1 MIIDDEQL
9 PILSLDQK
17 VASIDEGA
25 GVTLTVSLDGKLE
38 VPVTVSLLTG
48 ATSTA
53 KANDDYT
60 LSPLTFRIESGQLT
74 ATFRLN
80 ALSDKIY
87 EGNEQLVLV
96 PRATG
101 DGIDLRAQPF
111 ETTITDEN
119 DRPTLQI
126 GPVGEVIEG
135 HSTTIEVS
143 LTSIL
148 KVPVRVSL
156 AYGVGSTASQSDYI
170 LSEINAEIAAGK
182 LTATFSLEAVQN
194 ELYEL
199 TETLI
204 LVPSA
209 SGVGLEEITGEP
221 GVITIGDD
229 EAPPT
234 VSLESLGQVNEPHP
248 RGHSE
253 MRKNTSLTVTVRLS
267 GALESTV
274 TVSLLATNESAE
286 DDDYT
291 ISPASVTILP
301 GATVAEFTL
310 SALRNN
316 LQQRNIEYFEGTEI
330 LTLEPVAII
339 VEGSVRLPTDSSV
352 PHQVAISESLPV
364 PELEVTVNGG
374 PTSFNEGQQRIELV
388 AVPDDVTEFTVTLTL
403 RRRADST
410 AGDTDFELEPDTVEI
425 GPGSVAFLYLDIID
439 DVIYEE
445 DETLIFEGYATGGG
459 IELPVRPLVTEIID
473 NNDPRP
479 TLRIGEVGPLVNE
492 GESLTFTV
500 EVVGSANYSQTLTFR
515 PIFRGGEGRTEEA
528 DLRSPLPDFTIAIP
542 ADRDGIT
549 PIRRFEF
556 TIRTNQ
562 DSIYENTELFNFEL
576 ILRDN
581 NGVVRDRY
589 DGFVDIMDDDPIPT
603 LSLDP
608 IEDVTE
614 GGVFTV
620 TVRLSGLVGFDLPI
634 TELRYVSA
642 GSTAEMADYVV
653 PESLQAGELKIAAGM
668 TTAVVTFQTRPDEV
682 YEGTETLVLRP
693 YALSG
698 GLTINLEG
706 ISGEVMIID
715 DELRPTVSLDAP
727 GQVAEGDGITVTV
740 RLDGVLESTV
750 TVELLPTNGNAESD
764 DYTISPAR
772 VTILPGATVAKFTL
786 TAHSDIIPTFE
797 TTETLT
803 LNPVAIIVEGS
814 VSLDTDSSVPHQV
827 AISENLP
834 VPPLAFRPGAIGQ
847 FVNEGESLTFTVELM
862 GLASETHTLTFRPI
876 FRGGEGRAE
885 AADLRSPLPDFTIAI
900 PAARDGNSLIRRFE
914 FTIRTNQDSIYEN
927 TELFNFE
934 LILRDNN
941 GVVRDRYDGF
951 VDIMDD
957 EPIPTLSLDPI
968 EDVTEGGVFTVTVRL
983 SGLVEF
989 DLPIT
994 ELRYVS
1000 AGSTAEMADYVVPE
1014 SLQAG
1019 ELKIAAG
1026 MTTAVVTFQTRPD
1039 EVYEGTE
1046 TLVLRPYA
1054 LSGGLTI
1061 NLEGISGEVMIID
1074 DEAPPTLSF
1083 EPLNDLDEGDI
1094 GMITVRL
1101 NGAALETPLVVTVT
1115 VNTVASRINEISPVI
1130 SPDEYQLIPLV
1141 SVIPAGELTATF
1153 SLETYHDGR
1162 FRGDRTLEIDLVTDN
1177 DQVVLAGGPM
1187 QVELMELDMVPVLSL
1202 DPIPDVLD
1210 TRGSFLIEI
1219 NLSNLLD
1226 NDLDLELTTG
1236 LVEGSYIAFLRLI
1249 DPVEQGRVAVTGIP
1263 IGLQTGLIT
1272 FRPQNVASDQTVTLA
1287 LQLDDD
1293 AIKNADLNELE
1304 ALGLIELGVTSRTF
1318 RILDRDVKPV
1328 LSLDPVG
1335 TIAEGSTN
1343 EVTVRLDRPLI
1354 SDLTVSLTID
1364 SAATLALD
1372 RPAEEGDYEL
1382 PSTSFVI
1389 PASTLL
1395 TTFSLKSIDD
1405 DIYEGDEQFVLRL
1418 EHEPIDTDQFN
1429 LGQDTQIVTIR
1440 DGDPPELILDEVVS
1454 PVNEGDSFNLTGQ
1467 LRGAR
1472 VLPITLSL
1480 NTSSAASTVG
1490 SDEWSVTPQTITVP
1504 AGNQTYPFSFT
1515 VMVKEDSVYEGTE
1528 RAVFEVTAVGASERV
1543 LNRESFGLVEIN
1555 DTNETPEISRI
1566 TIPEGVTEGE
1576 TFRVVVELD
1585 DALGTYL
1592 DVSLVHDGA
1601 STAEPKDYQI
1611 TPPIYRIEAGQTIA
1625 TLEVEIFDDR
1635 LYELTETLVFSITA
1649 SNTEARIELPMLSR
1663 SIEIT
1668 ESEELPRIVLRAIDD
1683 PITEGGDGVTVTVR
1697 VNGAFEVPLT
1707 LSLTTAVTSVAGTD
1721 DYSLSR
1727 ETIVIPAGYKQEDVR
1742 ENSGNVRV
1750 EVEFILTA
1758 DTDDLYEGP
1767 EELILDLIVDTS
1779 ADPRI
1784 DLNRGTF
1791 RRATTIMDVN
1801 QPPTLVLDGPTEI
1814 NEGESAEYTL
1824 SLTGALGASLTV
1836 SFAPGAATTADPPDY
1851 RLPGSEIVILSGN
1864 TVAVFTLEAV
1874 PDDLYEGNE
1883 QLELVLSF
1891 SGAPVELP
1899 EIRETI
1905 TIREPRPTVSLEPSS
1920 PSVNEGDGV
1929 TVTAVLNGGF
1939 TEDVDVLLEI
1949 VGGTADVADYV
1960 TPSTLRA
1967 TITAGNTRFAFV
1979 ITATTDGV
1987 YDGLEPETLEL
1998 GLSVFG
2004 QGTPITAA
2012 VQTLTITD
2020 LETLPTLSLELPPRT
2035 VRETDG
2041 TLLLTATLSVGLDE
2055 DVELSLS
2062 VGGDVGED
2070 DYSVAQQVTISAG
2083 DVFGTFEFVIKDDR
2097 IYEGTEAVELTLNG
2111 ETTGAVVETLLPFSA
2126 EFAIVDD
2133 EGPVTIMVI
2142 SPPSVLED
2150 EEIVIEVELTA
2161 IALED
2166 VTVTLVIAE
2175 TGNAKP
2181 ADYQLL
2187 DPLTR
2192 TIGAGDM
2199 ETTFRIRAES
2209 DNLYEGIE
2217 TIDLQFHA
2225 LGGIVESTLNII
2237 DANEPPAVRIA
2248 SAQPTTVTEGASV
2261 EILVELDGVL
2271 SEREVV
2277 VDFTVSGTA
2286 VEGTD
2291 YTVPGRSVT
2300 IPSSRRTAAITL
2312 VATDDT
2318 VVYSGDASRTVE
2330 LELTGASGGVTLGD
2344 SLTHTVTIID
2354 DDSQVVPDPPGVE
2367 VVTAT
2372 ISPESVTLSEGAS
2385 VSLEIVLESAV
2396 SVDVTLTLVLESES
2410 DGVTASDYSLTPMA
2424 VFISAGTTS
2433 AMVLLTASDD
2443 PDLETEEQFDLR
2455 LVSASSGVT
2464 VAVGRVVM
2472 VTIEASD
2479 QPMVAPGVEVVTATI
2494 SPESVT
2500 LSEGA
2505 SVSLEIVLESAVSVD
2520 VTLTLVLE
2528 SESDG
2533 VTASDYSLT
2542 PMAVFISAGTTSA
2555 MVLLTAS
2562 DDPDLE
2568 TEEQFDLR
2576 LVSASSGVTVA
2587 VGRVVMV
2594 TIEASDQPMIAPG
2607 VEVVTAT
2614 ISPESVTLSEGASV
2628 SLEIVLESAASVD
2641 VTLTLVLENES
2652 DGVTAS
2658 DYSLTP
2664 TAVFISAGMTSAMV
2678 LLTASDDPDL
2688 EAEEQFDLR
2697 LVSASSGVTV
2707 AVGRVVMVTIEAS
2720 DQPMV
2725 APGVEVVTATIS
2737 PESVTLSEG
2746 ASVSLE
2752 IVLESA
2758 VSVDVTLTLV
2768 LENESD
2774 GVTAS
2779 DYSLTPTAVFISAGM
2794 TSAMVLLTASDDPD
2808 LEAEEQFD
2816 LRLVSVSSGVT
2827 VAARRVVPV
2836 TILENDRPPVVM
2848 LEATDVEFVV
2858 TSALIDEGEEYEIE
2872 LRLVDSNRN
2881 PLSHSQDIEVTL
2893 EVVNNL
2899 ETTLSTDEYLLD
2911 GERRLSTMVNIPAN
2925 EITGTVLFQ
2934 SVEDNADEPDEH
2946 ITLRI
2951 SAADQVS
2958 WQIGRTLRIN
2968 VRDDDDPVQDV
2979 TATLSV
2985 STLDIREDEQQ
2996 TILVKL
3002 SEAPASTVTVELTRL
3017 SGSAGTDDYSLS
3029 PRLLTFT
3036 PSGSLELSALISGV
3050 LDSLYEGPEDVVFEL
3065 SVLSGPAVV
3074 GVTDTVT
3081 VKIADGDTAP
3091 TVSFDIADSTV
3102 DEGDTANV
3110 VVMLSVRSQD
3120 AVAVNFMVSGS
3131 AMVGADYTTPGTSV
3145 TIPTNSDSTTIT
3157 FAIKDESR
3165 YDGVTETVIL
3175 TLTSATG
3182 DVTVGATNVHTL
3194 TIDDRQNRPTLSLD
3208 PIAAVAEGGTR
3219 NVVARLSGALD
3230 ENVIV
3235 TLTATPGTAGTDDYS
3250 LVQTSVTIPS
3260 GTLEATFM
3268 VSATDD
3274 DVYEGNEDLTL
3285 SASAPGV
3292 TGTPS
3297 RDLTIMEMAGETAPT
3312 LSLGT
3317 VATVDEGTSIE
3328 IVVNLSG
3335 AYATDIEV
3343 TLELLSGGT
3352 ATESED
3358 YTRPSQLSMMI
3369 SAGITMVTFTI
3380 ATKIDN
3386 LYEGMTPE
3394 TLMFRITSSDIGGG
3408 PLSGTAMIMDVD
3420 SAPTVSFDIADST
3433 VDEGD
3438 TANVVVMLSGRSQ
3451 DAVTVNFM
3459 VSGSA
3464 MVGADYT
3471 TPGTSVTIPAN
3482 SDSTMITF
3490 AIKDESR
3497 YDGVTETV
3505 ILTLTSATGDVT
3517 VGATNVH
3524 TLTIDDR
3531 QNRPT
3536 LSLDPVAAV
3545 AEGGTRNVVARL
3557 SGALDENVIVTLT
3570 ATPGTAG
3577 TDDYSLVQTS
3587 VTIPSGTLEA
3597 TFMVSATDD
3606 DVYEGNEDLTLSASA
3621 PGVTGTPARDLTIME
3636 MAGETAPT
3644 LSLGTVA
3651 TVDEGT
3657 SIEIVV
3663 NLSGA
3668 YATDIEVTLELLS
3681 GGTATESEDYT
3692 RPSQLSMMIPSG
3704 STMVTFTIATIDD
3717 TLYEGT
3723 TPETLMF
3730 RVTSSDIGGGPL
3742 SGTAMIMDVDSA
3754 PTVSFDIADSTVDE
3768 GDTANVVIMLSGR
3781 SQDAVTVNFMVSG
3794 SAMVGADYTTPG
3806 TSVTIPANSDST
3818 MITFAIKDES
3828 RYDGVTETVILTLTS
3843 ATGDVTVGATNV
3855 HTLTID
3861 DRQNRPTL
3869 SLDPIAAVAEGGTR
3883 NVVAR
3888 LSGALDENVIVTLT
3902 ATPGTAGTDDYSL
3915 VQTSV
3920 TIPSGT
3926 LEATFMVSAT
3936 DDDVY
3941 EGNEDLTLSAS
3952 APGVTGTPARDLTI
3966 MEMAGE
3972 TAPTLSLGTVAT
3984 VDEGTS
3990 IEIVVN
3996 LSGAYATDIE
4006 VTLELLSGGTATES
4020 EDYTRPSQLSMMIP
4034 SGSTMVTF
4042 TIATIDDTLYE
4053 GTTPE
4058 TLMFRVTSSDIGGG
4072 PLSGTAMIMD
4082 VDSAP
4087 TVSFDIADS
4096 TVDEGD
4102 TANVV
4107 IMLSGRSQDAVTVNF
4122 MVSGS
4127 AMVGADYTT
4136 PGTSVTIPANS
4147 DSTMIT
4153 FAIKDESRYDGVT
4166 ETVILT
4172 LTSATGDVTV
4182 GATNVHTLTIDDRQN
4197 RPTLSL
4203 DPIAAV
4209 AEGGTRNVVAR
4220 LSGALDENVVVTLTA
4235 TPGTAGTDDYSLVQ
4249 TSVTIPSGT
4258 LEATFMVSA
4267 TDDDVYEG
4275 NEDLTLSASAPGVT
4289 GTPTRDLTI
4298 MEMAGETAPTLSLG
4312 TVATVDEGTA
4322 IEIVVNLSGAY
4333 TTDIE
4338 VTLELLSG
4346 GTATESED
4354 YTRPSQLSMMISA
4367 GSTMAIFRIVTVD
4380 DTLYEG
4386 MTPETLLFRVT
4397 SSDIGGGPLSG
4408 TAMIR
4413 DNESVPTVSFD
4424 IADSTV
4430 DEGTAIEIV
4439 VNLSGAYATDIEVTL
4454 ELLSGGTATESED
4467 YTRPSQLSMM
4477 ISAGSTMATF
4487 RIVTK
4492 IDNLYEGTTPET
4504 LMFRITSSNANGGP
4518 LSGTAM
4524 IMDVDSAPT
4533 VSFDIADSTV
4543 DEGDTAN
4550 VVVMLIGRSQDAVTV
4565 NFMVSGS
4572 AMVGADYTTP
4582 GTSVTIPANS
4592 DSTMITFAIKDE
4604 NRYDGVTET
4613 VILTLTSATGDV
4625 TVGATNVHT
4634 LTIDDRQNRPTLS
4647 LDPIAAVAEGGTR
4660 NVVARLSGAL
4670 DENVIVTLTATPG
4683 TAGTDD
4689 YSLVQ
4694 TSVTIPSGTLEATF
4708 MVSATDDDV
4717 YEGNEDLTLSASAPG
4732 VTGTPA
4738 RDLTIMEMAGE
4749 TAPTLSLGT
4758 VTTVDEGT
4766 AIEIVV
4772 NLSGAYATDIEVT
4785 LELLS
4790 GGTATESEDY
4800 TRPSQLS
4807 MMIPSGSTMVTFR
4820 IVTVDDTLYEG
4831 MTPETLLFRVTSSD
4845 IGGGPL
4851 SGTAMIRDNESVP
4864 TVSFD
4869 IADSTVDE
4877 GDTANVVVMLSGRSQ
4892 DAVTVN
4898 FMVSG
4903 SAMVGADYT
4912 TPGTSVTI
4920 PANSDST
4927 MITFAIK
4934 DESRYDGVT
4943 ETVILTL
4950 TSATGDVTVGA
4961 TNVHTLTIDDRQ
4973 NRPTL
4978 SLDPVAAVAEG
4989 GTRNVVARLSG
5000 ALDENVIVTLTAT
5013 PGTAGTDDYS
5023 LVQTSVTIPSGTLEA
5038 TFMVSATDD
5047 DVYEGNEDLTLSASA
5062 PGVTGTPARD
5072 LTITDNDEV
5081 EIGFAPVMYTVDE
5094 DAGTIELTVRLFGGR
5109 LDRDVTLN
5117 YRAVDSTAIAGAD
5130 YNTGAVSTITL
5141 SPGDTEATIM
5151 IDIVDDSLLE
5161 TNETFT
5167 VVLSGAPVGVILNPD
5182 TAEVTIRGM
5191 ADAIINPGD
5200 MGLYCDNISTTDPKA
5215 CVRVN
5220 SMIST
5225 GPLAL
5230 VIEYRSQADSII
5242 GMGSLP
5248 DGTAVLPGAPVWD
5261 IYFEDANGNRVQTLS
5276 NTVEVEVTIP
5286 RDLVDANVDAD
5297 VEARDVSIGVLHT
5310 GSVEWLTLSTSYNP
5324 VDSNYSFTASIDG
5337 FSFFNLIVPV
5347 EAEFRSTE
5355 MSVREGESI
5364 DLFVDLTVATSQDI
5378 TVALNRIAGDAI
5390 EGVDYELSSLP
5401 VTIKAGMRTG
5411 RVSFTSL
5418 YDFDS
5423 QSEMVEFELS
5433 VSNGAVAGL
5442 MSRVKVR
5449 IVDNYDNDGLPPLS
5463 LNLTV
5468 PDVREGDSGVVT
5480 VELSYA
5486 LPEPTE
5492 VAVRVVGGTA
5502 EMNDYEL
5509 PAGSVTINAGE
5520 TTAEFDLRAIC
5531 DILPEG
5537 DETLML
5543 EAIATTRLFSL
5554 TSSQSEGMIQD
5565 ISIEIDGVSELDE
5578 DDDADIRVRLSG
5590 DRCNP
5595 TTVSLTVIGGTADVS
5610 DYTLLSDS
5618 EVIPAGSREAR
5629 FRLIADRDRERE
5641 ADETLV
5647 LVASVVGLEGMMLTV
5662 TILDVDVDDGPGL
5675 LPPTGGLALPV
5686 WLLGVLALVGVL
5698 AVAVSLGGLLGRRRN
5713 RA

>member
-1 MIIDDEQL
+1 MGRVSLRLVVATVFLSFALLFTGVAVFVTQMTGAQSSIPTISFHEITAVREGETAMIMVSVSEPLRTPLPLTLNLVREGSTATRNEDYTFRPGGVKIERGETMAVITVPTLDGGDNSYYEGDETVVLELRVNENRVQFNTPDVRTLTIEDMLPAPTLKLNFEGPTQEGLDKDFTVNLSHAADVTVTVSVAARSSSRAKTADYTISPSTFEIAARELTATFTLETVPDGIYEFTETLILEPRASIAAMALKSAPAGGATVVIAESDPIPTVSVSDDVEIDEDTGVVEFTVDLSGALDTTVTLSLRVNDRSTADSDDYDQL
-9 PILSLDQK
+9 PATFEIAPRATSFTFMLEITLDEVYELSETLEFDLSFMALELNLGTFSRVVTIRNDEELPEVSLDA
-17 VASIDEGA
+17 VESLNEGDRHE
-25 GVTLTVSLDGKLE
+25 LTVSLSGVLQ
-38 VPVTVSLLTG
+38 
-48 ATSTA
+48 STA
-53 KANDDYT
+53 TVTLIEQRGGVDYT
-60 LSPLTFRIESGQLT
+60 LSPATVMVPPGVTVTVFTLDVSDDTLYQGRSRELEFIPILDSSPLGLSG
-74 ATFRLN
+74 
-80 ALSDKIY
+80 
-87 EGNEQLVLV
+87 V
-96 PRATG
+96 TG
-101 DGIDLRAQPF
+101 DGVVITVLDNDLPPVVMFDPIPDVSKGESGVTTARFAQATQRVGLSDTVGVDLSIIGATEIPEGETVTIGIELDQPLTQSLADDLVINTSYEENVFAGSNFEDITSVAGVRAFSTVSGSEAYTETLGFAFQFYTETYNTIAVHTNGFIGFTDDPDDLLNSTGDIDGYRDDNTPAVEGKVVPIVAPLLSTINYRNPGIDPTPAFYGVRLGAGTAEDRYIVQYTNARVRVDIGVRVLATFQVALYANGRIELRYQDIPSSVQEAAKIGISNGEGTNMHEEFSYLESKLSDDTRIVYTPPSVNIAIKDADGETVTSFDFFDIIAVDGVRGTIQLVNRTREDINWDGDQAYTAELIYTSPLIVFTGTVVSYTFTDDDQPEVALEYDMCTTVCDRAEVAEGDSLTLVVRLTNVAPTGAPEAVTVNLEIQGGTATEFSDYTLPDSVTIAEGASQTILVFSTSDDSLAEGTEELTIGFSSVEYGDSRLQSSVRFELLIIDNEEPAQITVNPISPVSEGETIVVEVVLITISAEDVTVTLDVATTSDAEPTDYTLPESLIATIASGDTTAIFQIATTGNDDLYEGTEMIDLEFTALDGTVAATAFIRDRDKVPTVAF
-111 ETTITDEN
+111 EASRPVTVAEGSTVTLLVALNDTLAEPDIVVDVMVSGTADEGVDYSSLGRSVTIPSGETSTIISIFATDDQLTEGAETFELRLLSASSGVNVATPNVVDVTIMDDDIVTIGFALNSSYVAEN
-119 DRPTLQI
+119 SGLQEIEIEVKGGTLAEALNVAVATVAGTATAPDDYADTRQEIVLSATDTRGSISIPIELDSLIEGTESFEVVLSLPENSPLSDGVVFDPMTATVTIIDTDSLPTLRI
-126 GPVGEVIEG
+126 SPVGEVTEG
-135 HSTTIEVS
+135 HSTTIEVYLNRS
-143 LTSIL
+143 LG
-148 KVPVRVSL
+148 VPVSVSL
-156 AYGVGSTASQSDYI
+156 AYGIGSTASQNDYT
-170 LSEINAEIAAGK
+170 LSEIDAKIAAGE
-182 LTATFSLEAVQN
+182 LTATFSLDADQN
-194 ELYEL
+194 RFYEID
-199 TETLI
+199 EQLI
-204 LVPSA
+204 LVPSGSVPGLGEIMVEPGVVTIVDDETQPTLELDRIDDIRESTAAFPDHSIFVRLTGDPLEADLSYDLGFGGKAVMDEHYIKPFSEDLIRAGEQFGAFIIRVGNNQDKNEPKSVVISVTVDEA
-209 SGVGLEEITGEP
+209 SRYLVEQGFVKLGILTRSFFILDIGLNSPLLSLEPVVDVEDSSVGRPGTILQGSSGIIAVDLDNTLDDPLTATLKIIPTDTPGTTVPAGPDDYRLSYLTDTGRTYTAALEIPFTIPANAREFTFTLEAIDRMNVRHDPDKTLLLELSADTGTVDLGVTQRGVTIRDYDPAPILSFEETDYSVDEGQSLTFTVEVVGAASYTQTLSLDLNLP
-221 GVITIGDD
+221 QARPRGTDRATDRDLSLSPTGVITIPVDSDGSSPISKFEFTLTAKEDNFYEGPEAAALNIILQDD
-229 EAPPT
+229 SGNLVAEDIRDVNIIDNELFPTLSLDMIEDVTEGGAFTVTVRISSALETPFLIRRVDYVPAGSTAERDDYKVSGSFPLGRIDSGKTTAEIISSYQVNLDGIYEGTETLRLRPFGESERLILEGEVSEIAIRDADTRPT
-234 VSLESLGQVNEPHP
+234 VSLDAPGQVDE
-248 RGHSE
+248 GDSI
-253 MRKNTSLTVTVRLS
+253 TVTVRLD
-267 GALESTV
+267 GVLESPV
-274 TVSLLATNESAE
+274 TVELVPTNGNAES
-286 DDDYT
+286 DDYT
-291 ISPASVTILP
+291 ISPTRVTILP
-301 GATVAEFTL
+301 GATVAKFTL
-310 SALRNN
+310 DAHPD
-316 LQQRNIEYFEGTEI
+316 IIPTFETTET
-330 LTLEPVAII
+330 LTLDPVAII
-339 VEGSVRLPTDSSV
+339 VEGSVRLATDSSV
-352 PHQVAISESLPV
+352 PHQVAISENLPV
-364 PELEVTVNGG
+364 PPLAFRPG
-374 PTSFNEGQQRIELV
+374 
-388 AVPDDVTEFTVTLTL
+388 
-403 RRRADST
+403 
-410 AGDTDFELEPDTVEI
+410 EI
-425 GPGSVAFLYLDIID
+425 GQF
-439 DVIYEE
+439 
-445 DETLIFEGYATGGG
+445 
-459 IELPVRPLVTEIID
+459 
-473 NNDPRP
+473 
-479 TLRIGEVGPLVNE
+479 VNE

-500 EVVGSANYSQTLTFR
+500 ELMGLASETHTLTLI
-515 PIFRGGEGRTEEA
+515 PNLGGSGNA
-528 DLRSPLPDFTIAIP
+528 DTNDLSFSPTSFTIP
-542 ADRDGIT
+542 VDRDGSSLISQ
-549 PIRRFEF
+549 FEF
-556 TIRTNQ
+556 IINTNQ
-562 DSIYENTELFNFEL
+562 DNIYEETESVKFEL
-576 ILRDN
+576 VLQDD
-581 NGVVRDRY
+581 NGVEKDRLNAVI
-589 DGFVDIMDDDPIPT
+589 DLIDDEPIPT
-603 LSLDP
+603 LSLGP
-608 IEDVTE
+608 IMDVTE

-620 TVRLSGLVGFDLPI
+620 TVRLSGPVKTQLIID
-634 TELRYVSA
+634 ELRYVSV
-642 GSTAEMADYVV
+642 GSTAEMDDYVV
-653 PESLQAGELKIAAGM
+653 PGSLSGGEIRIAAGM
-668 TTAVVTFQTRPDEV
+668 TTAVVAFQTRLDEV
-682 YEGTETLVLRP
+682 YEGAETLVLRP
-693 YALSG
+693 RATGAGLELG
-698 GLTINLEG
+698 GS
-706 ISGEVMIID
+706 SGEVTIID
-715 DELRPTVSLDAP
+715 DEQIPTVSLDAP
-727 GQVAEGDGITVTV
+727 GQVAEGDIITVTV

-786 TAHSDIIPTFE
+786 TAHPDIIPTFE

-814 VSLDTDSSVPHQV
+814 VSLPTDSSVPHRV
-827 AISENLP
+827 AISESLP
-834 VPPLAFRPGAIGQ
+834 VP
-847 FVNEGESLTFTVELM
+847 FVVLQELKNFILNEGQQGVQIKALLQHLTEFTVTVSLSRGAGSTAEEEDYEL
-862 GLASETHTLTFRPI
+862 ETSTLEIGAGKEGVLFTLDITPDDLYE
-876 FRGGEGRAE
+876 GDEELVLEGRATGNGLE
-885 AADLRSPLPDFTIAI
+885 LPI
-900 PAARDGNSLIRRFE
+900 PNP
-914 FTIRTNQDSIYEN
+914 
-927 TELFNFE
+927 
-934 LILRDNN
+934 
-941 GVVRDRYDGF
+941 VVM
-951 VDIMDD
+951 IIDD
-957 EPIPTLSLDPI
+957 EQLPTLSLDQKVASI
-968 EDVTEGGVFTVTVRL
+968 DEGIGVTLTVTLDGALEVPVTVSLLTGATSTAKANDDYTLSPLTFRIESGQLTATFRLNTLSDKIYEGNEQLVLVPRATGDGIDLRAQPFATTITDENDRPNLQIGPAGEVIEGHSTTIEVSLTSILNVPVR
-983 SGLVEF
+983 
-989 DLPIT
+989 
-994 ELRYVS
+994 VS
-1000 AGSTAEMADYVVPE
+1000 LAYGVGSTASQSDYTLSE
-1014 SLQAG
+1014 IDA
-1019 ELKIAAG
+1019 EIAAG
-1026 MTTAVVTFQTRPD
+1026 KLTATFSLEAVQN
-1039 EVYEGTE
+1039 ELYELTE
-1046 TLVLRPYA
+1046 TLILVPSA
-1054 LSGGLTI
+1054 SGVGLEDITGEPGVITI
-1061 NLEGISGEVMIID
+1061 VD

-1101 NGAALETPLVVTVT
+1101 NGVALETPLVVTVT
-1115 VNTVASRINEISPVI
+1115 VNTVASRINDISPVI
-1130 SPDEYQLIPLV
+1130 SPDEYQLIPVV

-1153 SLETYHDGR
+1153 RLETYHDGR

-1177 DQVVLAGGPM
+1177 DQVVLAGGPI

-1263 IGLQTGLIT
+1263 AGLQTGLIT

-1389 PASTLL
+1389 PASALL

-1418 EHEPIDTDQFN
+1418 EHEPIYTDQFD

-1515 VMVKEDSVYEGTE
+1515 VTVKEDSVYEGTE

-1555 DTNETPEISRI
+1555 DNDTIPEISRI

-1576 TFRVVVELD
+1576 TFRVVVELN

-1601 STAEPKDYQI
+1601 STAEQDDYQI

-1635 LYELTETLVFSITA
+1635 LYELMETLVFSITA

-1707 LSLTTAVTSVAGTD
+1707 LSLTTAVTSLAGTD

-1727 ETIVIPAGYKQEDVR
+1727 ESIVIPASYKQE
-1742 ENSGNVRV
+1742 NVRDNGRV
-1750 EVEFILTA
+1750 RVDVEFRLTA

-1767 EELILDLIVDTS
+1767 EEIILDLIVDTS

-1784 DLNRGTF
+1784 DLTRGTF

-1801 QPPTLVLDGPTEI
+1801 RPPTLVLDGPTEI

-1824 SLTGALGASLTV
+1824 SLTGALGVSLTV

-1864 TVAVFTLEAV
+1864 TVAVFTLETV

-1891 SGAPVELP
+1891 SGAPVEFP
-1899 EIRETI
+1899 EIKQTI

-2062 VGGDVGED
+2062 VGGDVGEG
-2070 DYSVAQQVTISAG
+2070 DYSVAQQLTISAG
-2083 DVFGTFEFVIKDDR
+2083 DVSGTFEFVIKDDR

-2271 SEREVV
+2271 SERDVV

-2354 DDSQVVPDPPGVE
+2354 DDVPVVPDP
-2367 VVTAT
+2367 
-2372 ISPESVTLSEGAS
+2372 
-2385 VSLEIVLESAV
+2385 
-2396 SVDVTLTLVLESES
+2396 
-2410 DGVTASDYSLTPMA
+2410 
-2424 VFISAGTTS
+2424 
-2433 AMVLLTASDD
+2433 
-2443 PDLETEEQFDLR
+2443 
-2455 LVSASSGVT
+2455 
-2464 VAVGRVVM
+2464 
-2472 VTIEASD
+2472 
-2479 QPMVAPGVEVVTATI
+2479 
-2494 SPESVT
+2494 
-2500 LSEGA
+2500 
-2505 SVSLEIVLESAVSVD
+2505 
-2520 VTLTLVLE
+2520 
-2528 SESDG
+2528 
-2533 VTASDYSLT
+2533 
-2542 PMAVFISAGTTSA
+2542 
-2555 MVLLTAS
+2555 
-2562 DDPDLE
+2562 
-2568 TEEQFDLR
+2568 
-2576 LVSASSGVTVA
+2576 
-2587 VGRVVMV
+2587 
-2594 TIEASDQPMIAPG
+2594 PG

-2720 DQPMV
+2720 DQPMIAPGV
-2725 APGVEVVTATIS
+2725 EVVTATISPESVTLSEGASVSLEIVLESAVSVDVTLTLVLENESDGVTASDYSLTPTAVFISAGMTSAMVLLTASDDPDLEAEEQFDLRLVSASSGVTVAVGRVVMVTIEASDQPMIAPGVEVVTATIS

-2893 EVVNNL
+2893 EVVNTIA
-2899 ETTLSTDEYLLD
+2899 TTLSTDEYLLD

-3081 VKIADGDTAP
+3081 VTIADGDT
-3091 TVSFDIADSTV
+3091 
-3102 DEGDTANV
+3102 
-3110 VVMLSVRSQD
+3110 
-3120 AVAVNFMVSGS
+3120 
-3131 AMVGADYTTPGTSV
+3131 
-3145 TIPTNSDSTTIT
+3145 
-3157 FAIKDESR
+3157 
-3165 YDGVTETVIL
+3165 
-3175 TLTSATG
+3175 
-3182 DVTVGATNVHTL
+3182 
-3194 TIDDRQNRPTLSLD
+3194 
-3208 PIAAVAEGGTR
+3208 
-3219 NVVARLSGALD
+3219 
-3230 ENVIV
+3230 
-3235 TLTATPGTAGTDDYS
+3235 
-3250 LVQTSVTIPS
+3250 
-3260 GTLEATFM
+3260 
-3268 VSATDD
+3268 
-3274 DVYEGNEDLTL
+3274 
-3285 SASAPGV
+3285 
-3292 TGTPS
+3292 
-3297 RDLTIMEMAGETAPT
+3297 
-3312 LSLGT
+3312 
-3317 VATVDEGTSIE
+3317 
-3328 IVVNLSG
+3328 
-3335 AYATDIEV
+3335 
-3343 TLELLSGGT
+3343 
-3352 ATESED
+3352 
-3358 YTRPSQLSMMI
+3358 
-3369 SAGITMVTFTI
+3369 
-3380 ATKIDN
+3380 
-3386 LYEGMTPE
+3386 
-3394 TLMFRITSSDIGGG
+3394 
-3408 PLSGTAMIMDVD
+3408 
-3420 SAPTVSFDIADST
+3420 APTVSFDIADST

-3505 ILTLTSATGDVT
+3505 ILTLTSATGYVT

-3587 VTIPSGTLEA
+3587 VTILSGTLEA

-3621 PGVTGTPARDLTIME
+3621 PGVTGTPSRDLTIME

-3644 LSLGTVA
+3644 LSLGTV
-3651 TVDEGT
+3651 T
-3657 SIEIVV
+3657 
-3663 NLSGA
+3663 
-3668 YATDIEVTLELLS
+3668 
-3681 GGTATESEDYT
+3681 
-3692 RPSQLSMMIPSG
+3692 
-3704 STMVTFTIATIDD
+3704 
-3717 TLYEGT
+3717 
-3723 TPETLMF
+3723 
-3730 RVTSSDIGGGPL
+3730 
-3742 SGTAMIMDVDSA
+3742 
-3754 PTVSFDIADSTVDE
+3754 
-3768 GDTANVVIMLSGR
+3768 
-3781 SQDAVTVNFMVSG
+3781 
-3794 SAMVGADYTTPG
+3794 
-3806 TSVTIPANSDST
+3806 
-3818 MITFAIKDES
+3818 
-3828 RYDGVTETVILTLTS
+3828 
-3843 ATGDVTVGATNV
+3843 
-3855 HTLTID
+3855 
-3861 DRQNRPTL
+3861 
-3869 SLDPIAAVAEGGTR
+3869 
-3883 NVVAR
+3883 
-3888 LSGALDENVIVTLT
+3888 
-3902 ATPGTAGTDDYSL
+3902 
-3915 VQTSV
+3915 
-3920 TIPSGT
+3920 
-3926 LEATFMVSAT
+3926 
-3936 DDDVY
+3936 
-3941 EGNEDLTLSAS
+3941 
-3952 APGVTGTPARDLTI
+3952 
-3966 MEMAGE
+3966 
-3972 TAPTLSLGTVAT
+3972 
-3984 VDEGTS
+3984 
-3990 IEIVVN
+3990 
-3996 LSGAYATDIE
+3996 
-4006 VTLELLSGGTATES
+4006 
-4020 EDYTRPSQLSMMIP
+4020 
-4034 SGSTMVTF
+4034 
-4042 TIATIDDTLYE
+4042 
-4053 GTTPE
+4053 
-4058 TLMFRVTSSDIGGG
+4058 
-4072 PLSGTAMIMD
+4072 
-4082 VDSAP
+4082 
-4087 TVSFDIADS
+4087 
-4096 TVDEGD
+4096 
-4102 TANVV
+4102 
-4107 IMLSGRSQDAVTVNF
+4107 
-4122 MVSGS
+4122 
-4127 AMVGADYTT
+4127 
-4136 PGTSVTIPANS
+4136 
-4147 DSTMIT
+4147 
-4153 FAIKDESRYDGVT
+4153 
-4166 ETVILT
+4166 
-4172 LTSATGDVTV
+4172 
-4182 GATNVHTLTIDDRQN
+4182 
-4197 RPTLSL
+4197 
-4203 DPIAAV
+4203 
-4209 AEGGTRNVVAR
+4209 
-4220 LSGALDENVVVTLTA
+4220 
-4235 TPGTAGTDDYSLVQ
+4235 
-4249 TSVTIPSGT
+4249 
-4258 LEATFMVSA
+4258 
-4267 TDDDVYEG
+4267 
-4275 NEDLTLSASAPGVT
+4275 
-4289 GTPTRDLTI
+4289 
-4298 MEMAGETAPTLSLG
+4298 
-4312 TVATVDEGTA
+4312 TVDEGTA

-4354 YTRPSQLSMMISA
+4354 YM
-4367 GSTMAIFRIVTVD
+4367 
-4380 DTLYEG
+4380 
-4386 MTPETLLFRVT
+4386 
-4397 SSDIGGGPLSG
+4397 
-4408 TAMIR
+4408 
-4413 DNESVPTVSFD
+4413 
-4424 IADSTV
+4424 
-4430 DEGTAIEIV
+4430 
-4439 VNLSGAYATDIEVTL
+4439 
-4454 ELLSGGTATESED
+4454 
-4467 YTRPSQLSMM
+4467 RPSQLSMM

-4487 RIVTK
+4487 RIVT
-4492 IDNLYEGTTPET
+4492 
-4504 LMFRITSSNANGGP
+4504 
-4518 LSGTAM
+4518 
-4524 IMDVDSAPT
+4524 VD
-4533 VSFDIADSTV
+4533 
-4543 DEGDTAN
+4543 
-4550 VVVMLIGRSQDAVTV
+4550 
-4565 NFMVSGS
+4565 
-4572 AMVGADYTTP
+4572 
-4582 GTSVTIPANS
+4582 
-4592 DSTMITFAIKDE
+4592 
-4604 NRYDGVTET
+4604 
-4613 VILTLTSATGDV
+4613 
-4625 TVGATNVHT
+4625 
-4634 LTIDDRQNRPTLS
+4634 
-4647 LDPIAAVAEGGTR
+4647 
-4660 NVVARLSGAL
+4660 
-4670 DENVIVTLTATPG
+4670 
-4683 TAGTDD
+4683 
-4689 YSLVQ
+4689 
-4694 TSVTIPSGTLEATF
+4694 
-4708 MVSATDDDV
+4708 
-4717 YEGNEDLTLSASAPG
+4717 
-4732 VTGTPA
+4732 
-4738 RDLTIMEMAGE
+4738 
-4749 TAPTLSLGT
+4749 
-4758 VTTVDEGT
+4758 
-4766 AIEIVV
+4766 
-4772 NLSGAYATDIEVT
+4772 
-4785 LELLS
+4785 
-4790 GGTATESEDY
+4790 
-4800 TRPSQLS
+4800 
-4807 MMIPSGSTMVTFR
+4807 
-4820 IVTVDDTLYEG
+4820 
-4831 MTPETLLFRVTSSD
+4831 
-4845 IGGGPL
+4845 
-4851 SGTAMIRDNESVP
+4851 
-4864 TVSFD
+4864 
-4869 IADSTVDE
+4869 
-4877 GDTANVVVMLSGRSQ
+4877 
-4892 DAVTVN
+4892 
-4898 FMVSG
+4898 
-4903 SAMVGADYT
+4903 
-4912 TPGTSVTI
+4912 
-4920 PANSDST
+4920 
-4927 MITFAIK
+4927 
-4934 DESRYDGVT
+4934 
-4943 ETVILTL
+4943 
-4950 TSATGDVTVGA
+4950 
-4961 TNVHTLTIDDRQ
+4961 
-4973 NRPTL
+4973 
-4978 SLDPVAAVAEG
+4978 
-4989 GTRNVVARLSG
+4989 
-5000 ALDENVIVTLTAT
+5000 
-5013 PGTAGTDDYS
+5013 
-5023 LVQTSVTIPSGTLEA
+5023 
-5038 TFMVSATDD
+5038 
-5047 DVYEGNEDLTLSASA
+5047 
-5062 PGVTGTPARD
+5062 
-5072 LTITDNDEV
+5072 
-5081 EIGFAPVMYTVDE
+5081 
-5094 DAGTIELTVRLFGGR
+5094 
-5109 LDRDVTLN
+5109 
-5117 YRAVDSTAIAGAD
+5117 
-5130 YNTGAVSTITL
+5130 
-5141 SPGDTEATIM
+5141 
-5151 IDIVDDSLLE
+5151 
-5161 TNETFT
+5161 
-5167 VVLSGAPVGVILNPD
+5167 
-5182 TAEVTIRGM
+5182 
-5191 ADAIINPGD
+5191 
-5200 MGLYCDNISTTDPKA
+5200 
-5215 CVRVN
+5215 
-5220 SMIST
+5220 
-5225 GPLAL
+5225 
-5230 VIEYRSQADSII
+5230 
-5242 GMGSLP
+5242 
-5248 DGTAVLPGAPVWD
+5248 
-5261 IYFEDANGNRVQTLS
+5261 
-5276 NTVEVEVTIP
+5276 
-5286 RDLVDANVDAD
+5286 
-5297 VEARDVSIGVLHT
+5297 
-5310 GSVEWLTLSTSYNP
+5310 
-5324 VDSNYSFTASIDG
+5324 
-5337 FSFFNLIVPV
+5337 
-5347 EAEFRSTE
+5347 
-5355 MSVREGESI
+5355 
-5364 DLFVDLTVATSQDI
+5364 
-5378 TVALNRIAGDAI
+5378 
-5390 EGVDYELSSLP
+5390 
-5401 VTIKAGMRTG
+5401 
-5411 RVSFTSL
+5411 
-5418 YDFDS
+5418 
-5423 QSEMVEFELS
+5423 
-5433 VSNGAVAGL
+5433 
-5442 MSRVKVR
+5442 
-5449 IVDNYDNDGLPPLS
+5449 
-5463 LNLTV
+5463 
-5468 PDVREGDSGVVT
+5468 
-5480 VELSYA
+5480 
-5486 LPEPTE
+5486 
-5492 VAVRVVGGTA
+5492 
-5502 EMNDYEL
+5502 
-5509 PAGSVTINAGE
+5509 
-5520 TTAEFDLRAIC
+5520 
-5531 DILPEG
+5531 
-5537 DETLML
+5537 
-5543 EAIATTRLFSL
+5543 
-5554 TSSQSEGMIQD
+5554 
-5565 ISIEIDGVSELDE
+5565 
-5578 DDDADIRVRLSG
+5578 
-5590 DRCNP
+5590 
-5595 TTVSLTVIGGTADVS
+5595 
-5610 DYTLLSDS
+5610 
-5618 EVIPAGSREAR
+5618 
-5629 FRLIADRDRERE
+5629 
-5641 ADETLV
+5641 
-5647 LVASVVGLEGMMLTV
+5647 
-5662 TILDVDVDDGPGL
+5662 
-5675 LPPTGGLALPV
+5675 
-5686 WLLGVLALVGVL
+5686 
-5698 AVAVSLGGLLGRRRN
+5698 
-5713 RA
+5713 